1 MQLVLVDAYDSFSHN
16 LAQAF
21 AGLGAEVTVVRC
33 DEIDGE
39 GILSLRPDLCVFGP
53 GPGHPAEAGGI
64 VAAIRLLCGRVPLLG
79 VCLGHQAL
87 ALAFGGRIVR
97 HAPVHGHP
105 SAIRHDGTELFAGL
119 PPDVPMG
126 RYHSLGVDPA
136 SLPECLRI
144 TAWSP
149 DGVVMGLAHR
159 TAPAWG
165 VQFHPESVLSGA
177 AGIALLAR
185 FVGHARAT
193 VDYPAAGVARACSTE
208 RRIRSARHG
217 I

>member
-33 DEIDGE
+33 DAIDGE
-39 GILSLRPDLCVFGP
+39 GIAALGPDLCVFGP
-53 GPGHPAEAGGI
+53 GPGHPDDAGAI
-64 VAAIRLLCGRVPLLG
+64 VPAIRALCGRVPLLG

-87 ALAFGGRIVR
+87 ALAFGGGPLLR
-97 HAPVHGHP
+97 HPPVHGHP
-105 SAIRHDGTELFAGL
+105 SAIRHDGTDLFAAL
-119 PPDVPMG
+119 PDGVPMG
-126 RYHSLGVDPA
+126 RYHSLGVDPDR
-136 SLPECLRI
+136 LPDCLRI
-144 TAWSP
+144 TARTD

-177 AGIALLAR
+177 AGVHLLGR
-185 FVGHARAT
+185 FVQL
-193 VDYPAAGVARACSTE
+193 AGACPLPTDVPRVARQI
-208 RRIRSARHG
+208 RRVRQG